1 MIMDL
6 HTHTHHSPDAQ
17 DTVAERVEKANT
29 LGLRI
34 MAITDHCE
42 LNHYYPAA
50 YYGETPSARVMHNGR
65 QTFEGS
71 VEETL
76 AMQSRCGDLLLLCG
90 TELGQIPQEPMIAK
104 TLYEDP
110 RIDFAIGSIHELP
123 GMEDFYFLDYPSLCI
138 RDLITQYFD
147 EVLRVAQSDFYD
159 VLAHLTY
166 GLRYL
171 PDRAGYDLTPHLP
184 VIEEIF
190 RAVIAKDKA
199 LEFNGSGLK
208 AELQYTDPDLFLLRK
223 YRELGGKRITL
234 STDTH
239 AKEYLAYRMNDLE
252 QLARELGFTHV
263 TYYQKHKPVEIPL

>member
-42 LNHYYPAA
+42 LNHYYPAE

-71 VEETL
+71 VEETR

-123 GMEDFYFLDYPSLCI
+123 GMEDFYFLDYPFANRHKTYASVH
-138 RDLITQYFD
+138 RKHPRHQN
-147 EVLRVAQSDFYD
+147 VLR
-159 VLAHLTY
+159 
-166 GLRYL
+166 
-171 PDRAGYDLTPHLP
+171 
-184 VIEEIF
+184 
-190 RAVIAKDKA
+190 
-199 LEFNGSGLK
+199 
-208 AELQYTDPDLFLLRK
+208 
-223 YRELGGKRITL
+223 
-234 STDTH
+234 
-239 AKEYLAYRMNDLE
+239 E
-252 QLARELGFTHV
+252 Q
-263 TYYQKHKPVEIPL
+263 